1 MEAILKYLIEFEEID
16 NKTARDVLS
25 LPDNEIYNVSRLFK
39 ELRES
44 NDIKISRFRSLSSI
58 SNASTKKRV

>member
-1 MEAILKYLIEFEEID
+1 MSEFEEID

-25 LPDNEIYNVSRLFK
+25 LSDNEINNVSRLFK

-44 NDIKISRFRSLSSI
+44 NDIKISRNEKAI
-58 SNASTKKRV
+58 THYVKN

>member
-1 MEAILKYLIEFEEID
+1 MQAILKYVSEYEEMD
-16 NKTARDVLS
+16 NKTARDVLG

-44 NDIKISRFRSLSSI
+44 NDIKISRNEKGI
-58 SNASTKKRV
+58 TYYVKN